1 MASAS
6 QFDLR
11 DPIRFGLLAGAASL
25 GLSAI
30 GMVELFGE
38 RDLIFGVVTLGLVLV
53 FAAPVILAFFAAS
66 KAPQGRWIQSILYAT
81 ISGLLASL
89 PLVGLILLAANFDIR
104 QFLINVSPALIELL
118 TFGEGVSLG
127 TPVLVGVMVAAS
139 LLAGVFKLLP
149 QHWQRPLLWG
159 LVGTLTIGLFS
170 EILTDRLRSFFGTGF
185 VRLVFRSAALK
196 PLTAAL
202 LFMLIAGA
210 SVLWRSRGEGV
221 RGRVESLPP
230 RRRQA
235 LRVGSIAAGII
246 LLLILPALLGTYLSE
261 VINNVGLYV
270 LMGLGLN
277 IVVGF
282 AGLLDLGYVAFFAI
296 GAYTMGVL
304 TSQGQ
309 LGLGFNFWTALP
321 ICVAV
326 ACLAGVI
333 LGLPVLRM
341 RGDYLAI
348 VTLGFG
354 EIIRILALSDML
366 KPYIGGAQGVL
377 QIPKPSVA
385 GLSLVKPEYL
395 YFVVLAGMLLAWYVS
410 WRLSES
416 RLGRQWMAVR
426 EDEDV
431 GEAMGIN
438 LVKTKLLA
446 FAIGASFSGLSGAIF
461 ASKLTSIFPHS
472 FSLLVSINVLC
483 LIIVGGMGSLPGVA
497 VGALILVGLPEL
509 LREFAEYRLLMYG
522 ALLIVMMLAR
532 PEGFWPSAVHKRELR
547 ASEEQY
553 EAAEAGKRSE
563 AITVEAGD

>member
-1 MASAS
+1 MESIS
-6 QFDLR
+6 DFDLR
-11 DPIRFGLLAGAASL
+11 DPVRFGLLAGGASL

-38 RDLIFGVVTLGLVLV
+38 RDLVYGVITLGVVMV
-53 FAAPVILAFFAAS
+53 FAAPVVLAYVAS
-66 KAPQGRWIQSILYAT
+66 ARAPAGNWGRALMYAG
-81 ISGLLASL
+81 ISGLLSAL
-89 PLVGLILLAANFDIR
+89 PLVGLILLATNFDIR
-104 QFLINVSPALIELL
+104 QFLINVSPALIEIL
-118 TFGEGVSLG
+118 TFGEGPAEGILL
-127 TPVLVGVMVAAS
+127 LVAGIVTTS
-139 LLAGVFKLLP
+139 LLAGAFHLLP
-149 QHWQRPLLWG
+149 DAWQRPLLWA
-159 LVGTLTIGLFS
+159 LVGTLTVGLFS
-170 EILTDRLRSFFGTGF
+170 EILTNRLRDFFGSGF
-185 VRLVFRSAALK
+185 VRLIFQSDALK
-196 PLTAAL
+196 PVTAAI
-202 LFMLIAGA
+202 LFALIMGTFI
-210 SVLWRSRGEGV
+210 LWRRQGGSV
-221 RGRVESLPP
+221 RGRLDALSPSQQ
-230 RRRQA
+230 RR
-235 LRVGSIAAGII
+235 LRFGSIGGGI
-246 LLLILPALLGTYLSE
+246 LLLFLLPALLGTYLSE

-304 TSQGQ
+304 TSQGE
-309 LGLGFNFWTALP
+309 LGLGFTFWTALP

-326 ACLAGVI
+326 ACLAGII

-354 EIIRILALSDML
+354 EIIRILALSDLL

-385 GLSLVKPEYL
+385 GIPLVQPEQL
-395 YFVVLAGMLLAWYVS
+395 YFVVLAGVLLAWFVS

-431 GEAMGIN
+431 AQAMGIE

-532 PEGFWPSAVHKRELR
+532 PEGFWPSAVRQRELR
-547 ASEEQY
+547 AADELY
-553 EAAEAGKRSE
+553 EASDVEKRTEAVT
-563 AITVEAGD
+563 IEAGD